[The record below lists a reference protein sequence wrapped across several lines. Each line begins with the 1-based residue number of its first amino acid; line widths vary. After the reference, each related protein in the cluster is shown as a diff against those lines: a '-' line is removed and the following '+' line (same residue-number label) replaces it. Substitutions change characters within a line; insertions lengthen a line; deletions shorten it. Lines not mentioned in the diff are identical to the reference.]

1 MCAHNYVV
9 IAHTGCLVVTVTINF
24 SGDHDSRSICDSTM
38 TPPIVIEIRS
48 EESFDVQPY
57 TNNRRHE
64 KIVVP
69 LEGDIEQLRCEY
81 LTVCTY
87 TYVRVRM
94 FHCCLCLHWE

>member
-1 MCAHNYVV
+1 MLTMWNWFLQAVQQ
-9 IAHTGCLVVTVTINF
+9 IVTNLMI
-24 SGDHDSRSICDSTM
+24 S
-38 TPPIVIEIRS
+38 VIEIRS